1 MNRRIS
7 EKRPCCFRG
16 QRWSGRRDAF
26 CPSLRRAGRL
36 PATRPAVAATRAR
49 FCESKP
55 LMPMTTSPE
64 ILSPRFRRGSRA
76 FDDES
81 LDILSHLL
89 DDWFRIPGT
98 SIRFGLDGI
107 IGFIPG
113 IGDILGGV
121 ASCIII
127 VAAWAR
133 GVSYVTIARMLV
145 NWGIEVGLGVVPV
158 LGNVFDIG
166 WKANRRNYALLTSSL
181 ADPKGVA
188 RRSWFFFAGL
198 CVALVTLLLVPMF
211 LFTWISIKLGHRIG
225 LH

>member
-1 MNRRIS
+1 MRMAIS
-7 EKRPCCFRG
+7 
-16 QRWSGRRDAF
+16 
-26 CPSLRRAGRL
+26 
-36 PATRPAVAATRAR
+36 
-49 FCESKP
+49 
-55 LMPMTTSPE
+55 TTPE
-64 ILSPRFRRGSRA
+64 ILSPRLRRGSRA

-107 IGFIPG
+107 VGFVPG
-113 IGDILGGV
+113 IGDVLGGI
-121 ASCIII
+121 ASCVII

-133 GVSYVTIARMLV
+133 GVSYVTLARMLV

-158 LGNVFDIG
+158 VGNLFDIG
-166 WKANRRNYALLTSSL
+166 WKANRRNYKLLTSSL

-188 RRSWFFFAGL
+188 RRSWLFFAVL
-198 CVALVTLLLVPMF
+198 SVFMLVLLFVPLFLV
-211 LFTWISIKLGHRIG
+211 TWISIRLGHMIG